1 MKTSWHDIR
10 YAFRM
15 LIKNPGFA
23 LIAITTLAIGIG
35 ANAAIFSVVSS
46 LLLRPYPYKD
56 PDQLVVLRMA
66 SLKRGISDVDM
77 SYGDYT
83 IFKER
88 NRSFQ
93 EVALFTLRRFN
104 FGDSGEAIQLKGA
117 VTTANIF
124 TVTGGQAI
132 RGRTFTPDEDR
143 LGSGKVVVLN
153 EGLWQKSFGS
163 DEKVIGKQVRLDGE
177 AYTVIGVVPE
187 EAQFPDTSEADLFV
201 PLAMDPA
208 QAPRA
213 RNLFALAR
221 LKSDVSVEQA
231 QSDLSGIATQAEQE
245 RPDTNEGWGVQLATL
260 RDYRTKDGRSPLM
273 ILFGAVGL
281 VLLIACV
288 NVANLL
294 LQRGAARQQEMAV
307 RTALGAS
314 TFRLLQQLFTES
326 LVIALFAGG
335 FGLFLAY
342 CLLKLIVRLIPSEEL
357 PGYLNSFAPD
367 ATIIIYLLTIS
378 VVTAVLFG
386 LVPALRIIKPNLTAT
401 LKDTGRSSTGG
412 AKRQRLRSVLVIS
425 EVALS
430 LMLLIAAG
438 LMVQSFQR
446 MQRVDFGFDPAQTMT
461 AEFALPEARYKEP
474 ATRMAFYQQLMERV
488 HNLPGVQAV
497 GGGTRLPIGDWLKIT
512 FYAEGQSPEEQ
523 KSNPV
528 VDIQSITGD
537 YFQSVGVNVIKGRA
551 FTPQDAA
558 TAPPVIV
565 VNEKVARRF
574 WPDQDPIGKRVKFAQ
589 AQANWMTVVGVV
601 NNTHRGV
608 FNSNSTLEVYTP
620 YAQRTRGDMVMFVRA
635 GSDPSVMA
643 ASVRNQLSSVDQDL
657 AVTFRTI
664 KQASDQ
670 SLWDKRFL
678 SSLFSLF
685 AIIAVVLAAIGIYG
699 TIAYSVTQRTH
710 EIGIRMALGARD
722 TTVLNL
728 IMRQGT
734 VLTLIGVILGIGG
747 AFALTRVIS
756 SLLFGVGTNDP
767 LTFTGAAL
775 LLSIITLL
783 ATLIPAFSATR
794 IEPSTALRHS

>member
-1 MKTSWHDIR
+1 MKKLWQDIR

-23 LIAITTLAIGIG
+23 LIAIITLAIGIG

-46 LLLRPYPYKD
+46 LLLRPYPFKD

-66 SLKRGISDVDM
+66 NLKRGISDVDM

-83 IFKER
+83 VFKER

-104 FGDSGEAIQLKGA
+104 FSDTGEAIQLKGA
-117 VTTANIF
+117 ATTANIF
-124 TVTGGQAI
+124 SVTGGQAI
-132 RGRTFTPDEDR
+132 LGRTFTPDEDR
-143 LGSGKVVVLN
+143 PGSKVVVLN
-153 EGLWQKSFGS
+153 QGLWQQSFGS
-163 DEKVIGKQVRLDGE
+163 DANVIGKQVRLNGE
-177 AYTVIGVVPE
+177 AYTVIGVVPA

-208 QAPRA
+208 QAPKS
-213 RNLFALAR
+213 RNHFALAR
-221 LKSDVSVEQA
+221 LKNDVTVAQA
-231 QSDLSGIATQAEQE
+231 QSDLSGVATQAAQE
-245 RPDTNEGWGVQLATL
+245 HPDTNDSWGVQVAML

-307 RTALGAS
+307 RSALGAS
-314 TFRLLQQLFTES
+314 TSRLLQQLFTES
-326 LVIALFAGG
+326 LVIALMASGL
-335 FGLFLAY
+335 GLFLAY
-342 CLLKLIVRLIPSEEL
+342 CLLKLIVTLIPAEEL
-357 PGYLNSFAPD
+357 PGYLNSFQPD

-386 LVPALRIIKPNLTAT
+386 LVPALRIIRPELTAA
-401 LKDTGRSSTGG
+401 LKDTGRSSTQG
-412 AKRQRLRSVLVIS
+412 AKRQRLRSALVIS

-446 MQRVDFGFDPAQTMT
+446 MQRVDLGYDPGQTM
-461 AEFALPEARYKEP
+461 AVEFALPEARYKEP
-474 ATRMAFYQQLMERV
+474 ATRIAFYQQLVERV
-488 HNLPGVQAV
+488 HNLPGVQTV
-497 GGGTRLPIGDWLKIT
+497 GAGTRLPIGDWLKSI
-512 FYAEGQSPEEQ
+512 FFAEGQLPEEQ
-523 KSNPV
+523 KSSPV
-528 VDIQSITGD
+528 VDIQSISGD

-551 FTPQDAA
+551 FTLQDGA

-565 VNEKVARRF
+565 VNESVARRF
-574 WPDQDPIGKRVKFAQ
+574 WPDQDPIGKRVKIAQ
-589 AQANWMTVVGVV
+589 SQPNWMTVVGVV
-601 NNTHRGV
+601 NNTQRGV
-608 FNSNSTLEVYTP
+608 FNNNSTLEVYTP

-635 GSDPSVMA
+635 GSDPLA
-643 ASVRNQLSSVDQDL
+643 LTGSVRNQLSSIDPDL

-670 SLWDKRFL
+670 SMWDKRFL
-678 SSLFSLF
+678 SSLFGLF
-685 AIIAVVLAAIGIYG
+685 AMIAVVLAAIGIYG

-722 TTVLNL
+722 ITVLNL

-734 VLTLIGVILGIGG
+734 VLTVIGIILGIGG
-747 AFALTRVIS
+747 AFALTRLIS
-756 SLLFGVGTNDP
+756 SLLFGVGSSDP

-775 LLSIITLL
+775 LLGIITLL
-783 ATLIPAFSATR
+783 ATLIPAFRATR
-794 IEPSTALRHS
+794 IEPTNALRHS